1 MSFQIICN
9 YVTTCLKGAFG
20 EKKTKRKWGKEI
32 AARPVRGRAHQQLS
46 ASLPPPATRDE
57 EGKKKWP
64 SGITD
69 GEKRT
74 RHTSLTKDVH
84 FLRMSC
90 AYRGNSVQSGRA
102 LSLPLSEWWK
112 GCSPRE
118 NKNGERD
125 RCEFGSQSLHQP
137 RGCRSDTPGTRT
149 HIWKELPMGLMW
161 HPEW

>member
-1 MSFQIICN
+1 MICN
-9 YVTTCLKGAFG
+9 YVTACLKGAFG
-20 EKKTKRKWGKEI
+20 EKKPKRKWGKEI
-32 AARPVRGRAHQQLS
+32 AARPVRGRAHQRLS

-57 EGKKKWP
+57 QGGGKKWP

-118 NKNGERD
+118 NKKTARGTD
-125 RCEFGSQSLHQP
+125 VSSVLSLSISP
-137 RGCRSDTPGTRT
+137 ADAAPAPLGTRA
-149 HIWKELPMGLMW
+149 HIWKELSMGLMW
-161 HPEW
+161 YPEW